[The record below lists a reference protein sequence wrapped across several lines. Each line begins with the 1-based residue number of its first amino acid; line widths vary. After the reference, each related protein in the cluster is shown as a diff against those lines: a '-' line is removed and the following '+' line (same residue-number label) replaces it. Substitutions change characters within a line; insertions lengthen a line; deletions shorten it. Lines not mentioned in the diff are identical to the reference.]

1 MQLFFRQPKKENR
14 TSKAEDLIF
23 FSHPPNYYQIFSL
36 EAKYFGISVGI
47 IIKGFIQT
55 IGKIYCFNMV
65 FNSALE
71 INWLFPNGAK
81 ITSFILSRKSES
93 KQWGS
98 IINV

>member
-1 MQLFFRQPKKENR
+1 MF
-14 TSKAEDLIF
+14 
-23 FSHPPNYYQIFSL
+23 
-36 EAKYFGISVGI
+36 
-47 IIKGFIQT
+47 
-55 IGKIYCFNMV
+55 

-98 IINV
+98 IINVYKYVLGSQTNEESQIKQ